1 MLTTIETT
9 LIYTLLLGSL
19 YLLVALGFSLI
30 CGVLRIF
37 HLGYAYIFVATIY
50 LTWLFFHTLG
60 LPLWLSI
67 ILMVIVQGALS
78 ILIYKGIIAKYLR
91 MEEKIITGLL
101 LIALIAEQAANKWY
115 PIQAAVFLPTTIM
128 PGNLEIGATNIS
140 IQMII
145 AAAVGIVVTVLFI
158 LFFLKTKTGLA
169 VRAISYDINTAKIMG
184 IEVEIIYMFVMV
196 IVLFPVIIAML
207 LIAPVWAVDP
217 SMGWGYM
224 VTAILISVMGGLGN
238 IKGTI
243 IASYIIGFTHAIVS
257 FVINEPRLMN
267 LAALVVVIIMLMV
280 RPQGIAKTESLW

>member
-1 MLTTIETT
+1 VLTTIETT

-67 ILMVIVQGALS
+67 ILMVIVQAAIA

-115 PIQAAVFLPTTIM
+115 PIQAAVFLPTTII
-128 PGNLEIGATNIS
+128 PGNVQIGATNIS
-140 IQMII
+140 TQMLI
-145 AAAVGIVVTVLFI
+145 AAGVGIVVTIIFI

-169 VRAISYDINTAKIMG
+169 ARAISYDINTAKIMG
-184 IEVEIIYMFVMV
+184 IEVEMIYMLIMVLVLLPVM
-196 IVLFPVIIAML
+196 LAML

-217 SMGWGYM
+217 TMGWGYM

-238 IKGTI
+238 IRGTI
-243 IASYIIGFTHAIVS
+243 IASYIIGFTHALVS

>member
-50 LTWLFFHTLG
+50 LTWLFFHTLA
-60 LPLWLSI
+60 LPLWLAI
-67 ILMVIVQGALS
+67 TLMVILQAIIA
-78 ILIYKGIIAKYLR
+78 ILLYKGIIARYLT

-101 LIALIAEQAANKWY
+101 LIAMISEQAAQRWY
-115 PIQAAVFLPTTIM
+115 PIQSAVFLPTTII
-128 PGNLEIGATNIS
+128 PGNVNVGATTIS
-140 IQMII
+140 YQMLI
-145 AAAVGIVVTVLFI
+145 AAAVGIVVTILFV

-169 VRAISYDINTAKIMG
+169 VRAIAFDTTTAKIMG
-184 IEVEIIYMFVMV
+184 IEVETIYMLIMV
-196 IVLFPVIIAML
+196 LVLLPVIIAML

-217 SMGWGYM
+217 TMGWGYM
-224 VTAILISVMGGLGN
+224 ITAILISVMGGLGN
-238 IKGTI
+238 MRGTI
-243 IASYIIGFTHAIVS
+243 IASYIIGFTHAFVS
-257 FVINEPRLMN
+257 YVINEPRLMN
-267 LAALVVVIIMLMV
+267 LAALTVTIIMLMV